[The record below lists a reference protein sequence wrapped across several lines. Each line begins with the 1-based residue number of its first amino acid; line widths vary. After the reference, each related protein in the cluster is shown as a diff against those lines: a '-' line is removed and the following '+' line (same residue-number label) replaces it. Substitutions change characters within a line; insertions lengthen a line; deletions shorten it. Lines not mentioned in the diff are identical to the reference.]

1 MASSARTGDSAMPGG
16 PDPDEGRSEQPSSE
30 QPASAYSGAQS
41 PHDSSATPMT
51 VEVQVPREGLHAGTS
66 YEAILPAVRCVR
78 LLLFFGF
85 ASETASE
92 TVSCVGVRSGQPEQ
106 RVRVQ
111 VSHASASQAL
121 PGQVAV
127 LPLGENALFKVD
139 LRGGRVQW
147 SASILVSRIVE
158 ARARA
163 K

>member
-1 MASSARTGDSAMPGG
+1 M
-16 PDPDEGRSEQPSSE
+16 
-30 QPASAYSGAQS
+30 
-41 PHDSSATPMT
+41 
-51 VEVQVPREGLHAGTS
+51 
-66 YEAILPAVRCVR
+66 
-78 LLLFFGF
+78 
-85 ASETASE
+85 
-92 TVSCVGVRSGQPEQ
+92 
-106 RVRVQ
+106 RVQ